1 MWAGLVRRSLLV
13 ALLLGAVTGCFV
25 IDEIDKASALDNGP
39 GDRGR
44 KDATAPGAAKSAS
57 AKPAPTKP
65 GAGAT
70 AAAKPAA
77 PAGKSWWETARSL
90 TSEESSEGISRCE
103 LAGRAEFMLRDDCLA
118 RGGVPK

>member
-13 ALLLGAVTGCFV
+13 ALLLGAATGCFV
-25 IDEIDKASALDNGP
+25 FDELDKASALANGP
-39 GDRGR
+39 GDGGR
-44 KDATAPGAAKSAS
+44 KDATAPGAAKPGSAKAAA
-57 AKPAPTKP
+57 AKPA
-65 GAGAT
+65 AGAT

-90 TSEESSEGISRCE
+90 SSEESSEGISRCK

>member
-1 MWAGLVRRSLLV
+1 MGAGLVRRSLLV

-25 IDEIDKASALDNGP
+25 VDEIDKAAALDNGP

-44 KDATAPGAAKSAS
+44 KDATAPGAEKSAA
-57 AKPAPTKP
+57 AKPAPTRP

-77 PAGKSWWETARSL
+77 PGGKSWWETARSL

>member
-1 MWAGLVRRSLLV
+1 MWAGSICRSLLV
-13 ALLLGAVTGCFV
+13 ALLLGAATGCFV
-25 IDEIDKASALDNGP
+25 GDELDKASALANASGGAAPSAAKP
-39 GDRGR
+39 GS
-44 KDATAPGAAKSAS
+44 AKSA
-57 AKPAPTKP
+57 AATPA
-65 GAGAT
+65 AGAT

-90 TSEESSEGISRCE
+90 TSEESDEGITRCE

>member
-13 ALLLGAVTGCFV
+13 ALLLGAATGCFV
-25 IDEIDKASALDNGP
+25 VDEIDKASALDNGP

-77 PAGKSWWETARSL
+77 PGGKSWWETARSL
-90 TSEESSEGISRCE
+90 SSEESDEGISRCE